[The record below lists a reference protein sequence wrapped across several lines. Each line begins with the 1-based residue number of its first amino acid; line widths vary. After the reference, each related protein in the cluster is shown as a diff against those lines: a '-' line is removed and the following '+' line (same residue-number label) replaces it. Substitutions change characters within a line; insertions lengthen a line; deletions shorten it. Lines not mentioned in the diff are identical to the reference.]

1 MTADQPLSRR
11 RLQFKI
17 RRALWLVRQAL
28 SYDIASGLK
37 RPRFQ
42 FSLRTMFVVVT
53 VVALLCPLGVWL
65 VHQWQA
71 RTPWLLA
78 LVSIGL
84 PVVAIAGLSLV
95 ICKTTS
101 SIISDRE
108 RMAKIEHDIDPDS
121 SPPHDP
127 TPPSAI
133 QP

>member
-1 MTADQPLSRR
+1 MPDYTPTRR
-11 RLQFKI
+11 RFHFKM

-42 FSLRTMFVVVT
+42 FSLRTMLVVVT

-78 LVSIGL
+78 LVSIGI
-84 PVVAIAGLSLV
+84 PVVAIVGLSLV

-101 SIISDRE
+101 SIIGDRE
-108 RMAKIEHDIDPDS
+108 RMAKIENDIEPAS
-121 SPPHDP
+121 SPPNDP